1 MRTLGW
7 VFTILLILAAV
18 GGGFYCYFHYKGLVS
33 SRDDAQAK
41 RQELESEL
49 ESSKKDRAALEERAA
64 TASKDLKASNSELA
78 ELRKRRADAEKRL
91 EMIKELTSKL
101 QKMIDTGKLGVTTR
115 QGRMIVQMPAE
126 VLFES
131 GKAELSKDGKDTLIE
146 VAKVL
151 KTDPDR
157 KLIVAGHTD
166 NQPISDSDFRN
177 NWDLS
182 ASRAVIVTE
191 LLISAGIK
199 PANLIAAGFGQYQ
212 PVGDNRTLKGRQE
225 NRRIEIEIQPPE
237 LEALPQIVD
246 AVSNTAAA
254 AAPAP
259 SASAPPSPSAK

>member
-7 VFTILLILAAV
+7 IFAILLALAV
-18 GGGFYCYFHYKGLVS
+18 LGGGLYVYFHYKGLVTA
-33 SRDDAQAK
+33 RDDAQAK
-41 RQELESEL
+41 RSELESEL
-49 ESSKKDRAALEERAA
+49 EASKKERAALEERA
-64 TASKDLKASNSELA
+64 TSASKNLQASNSEMA
-78 ELRKRRADAEKRL
+78 ELRKRRADAENRL
-91 EMIKELTSKL
+91 KMVKELTAKL
-101 QKMIDTGKLGVTTR
+101 QKMIDTGKLGVITR

-131 GKAELSKDGKDTLIE
+131 GKAELSKDGKDTLRE
-146 VAKVL
+146 VANVL

-191 LLISAGIK
+191 LLIGAGIK
-199 PANLIAAGFGQYQ
+199 PGNLIAAGFGQYQ
-212 PVGDNRTLKGRQE
+212 PLGDNRTLKGRQE

-237 LEALPQIVD
+237 LDALPQIVD
-246 AVSNTAAA
+246 AVSNTAAPA
-254 AAPAP
+254 ASAPAPAP
-259 SASAPPSPSAK
+259 SASASPR